1 MAKWW
6 YL

>member
-6 YL
+6 KL